1 MKKSL
6 VLLFVFCILF
16 NACASKQE
24 NKRST
29 DVSSAGPLE
38 SIYHTSNHLPEEETT
53 SDSAEVSLDFTEST
67 TGAEINE
74 TNHESPTESVI
85 EKPIDHHTPSVPPV
99 INKAPND
106 RPKSDP
112 ARKDNTPDT
121 DETASKTETSPQPPT
136 SETTPA
142 SSAPTEP
149 DTVPTIDESPSV
161 TDPTGPITTP
171 TETVPTEPAGCS
183 HDWESIQ
190 HREIGHW
197 KAGIVCDCGWTVY
210 GNADDL
216 VSKWN
221 AHSASFPPEESLF
234 EHGGYGSIDEW
245 VVDQPAYVEWV
256 CRLCGEPKS

>member
-6 VLLFVFCILF
+6 VLLFVFCILCS
-16 NACASKQE
+16 ACASNQE
-24 NKRST
+24 IKRST
-29 DVSSAGPLE
+29 AVSSVGPLE
-38 SIYHTSNHLPEEETT
+38 SVDHTSNHLLGEETAN
-53 SDSAEVSLDFTEST
+53 DSAEVSIDFTENT
-67 TGAEINE
+67 TGAENND
-74 TNHESPTESVI
+74 TNLDSPTKSGI
-85 EKPIDHHTPSVPPV
+85 EYPIGHHTPSVPPV
-99 INKAPND
+99 INKPPND
-106 RPKSDP
+106 RPKREP
-112 ARKDNTPDT
+112 VRKDNPPDT
-121 DETASKTETSPQPPT
+121 DETVPESETSPLPPT
-136 SETTPA
+136 SETHPEST
-142 SSAPTEP
+142 APTEP

-161 TDPTGPITTP
+161 TDPADPITTP
-171 TETVPTEPAGCS
+171 TETVPTEPTGCS

-190 HREIGHW
+190 HKEIGHW

-221 AHSASFPPEESLF
+221 AHSVSFPPEESLF